1 MAEIKYEKQKELT
14 LSGTEDKLFDLDYE
28 YIIVTNKTNDIVYLS
43 KDPEITA
50 HLGENGVV
58 AVEPGDMDYIAT
70 ARGVS
75 DHCYLLGKGNVDIE
89 LECSELECKLKVM
102 SYHSDQK
109 NYNPNLLT
117 NVDFRVNQRGKD
129 SYTGTSAYTYTV
141 DGWYI
146 WKYNCDAY
154 GTVTVNDDGS
164 LSVDGVNGADD
175 AILTQEL
182 ENGAELVGKTV
193 TLSMEIEE
201 IEGTILAQQHFN
213 ASSGLTISEPGI
225 HKVTF
230 EWQEAIKY
238 RIAINNTN
246 CSHYKIKWIKL
257 EIGSVA
263 TPFCPPDPATELAKC
278 QRYYQIRSTGD
289 IAEADLRPTM
299 RTTPTVTQL
308 DGGNYAYSADF

>member
-1 MAEIKYEKQKELT
+1 MAEIKYDKQKELT

-28 YIIVTNKTNDIVYLS
+28 YVIVTNKTNDIVYLS
-43 KDPEITA
+43 KYPEITA
-50 HLGENGVV
+50 HLGEEDVV
-58 AVEPGDMDYIAT
+58 AVEPGDIDYIAA

-89 LECSELECKLKVM
+89 LECSKLECKLKVM
-102 SYHSDQK
+102 NYRSNQK
-109 NYNPNLLT
+109 NYNPNLLS
-117 NVDFRVNQRGKD
+117 NGDFMVNQRGKD

-141 DGWYI
+141 DRWCI

-164 LSVDGVNGADD
+164 LSVDGVNGAND

-182 ENGAELVGKTV
+182 ENGAGLVGKIV

-201 IEGTILAQQHFN
+201 IEGSILVQQHYN
-213 ASSGLTISEPGI
+213 ASSGLTVSAPGI

-230 EWQEAIKY
+230 EWQEATKY

-257 EIGSVA
+257 ETGTAV
-263 TPFCPPDPATELAKC
+263 TPFTLSDPAAELAKC

-289 IAEADLRPTM
+289 IAEVDLRPTM